1 MDPKTSI
8 VVHTSYPVARLRSNA
23 ISNVQPCRAARQTES
38 EPGGLLDI
46 TGYDPASVFEGPLV
60 VLVDCGGL
68 RAVACPLPRESHLW
82 RKKSSL
88 EGQPVGKLHN

>member
-1 MDPKTSI
+1 
-8 VVHTSYPVARLRSNA
+8 
-23 ISNVQPCRAARQTES
+23 
-38 EPGGLLDI
+38 LDI